1 MQYRVRDDTDTFELN
16 PELSTIEEFRKLSD
30 RQMKLVIFYADL
42 KSPLR
47 GLPDRPRREQC
58 WKVVKGPMEGT
69 RPDRNG
75 RQWSEGK
82 VESVELGIKRYK
94 ELQWDEDR
102 DTLETLKAQIDEIK
116 GFLKSDK
123 TVPLVSKGKVVL
135 DAEGEEI
142 RLNDPKVLKL
152 ASELGQ
158 KLPDLV
164 EAKKKLEDLLQIK
177 DPPVEMMT
185 GTSAD
190 LPPESLDGTSELSTI
205 DQVMAKQQKNG

>member
-58 WKVVKGPMEGT
+58 WKIVKGPMEGT
-69 RPDRNG
+69 RLDKNG
-75 RQWSEGK
+75 RSWADGK
-82 VESVELGIKRYK
+82 VESVETAIAKYK

-123 TVPLVSKGKVVL
+123 KAAKNYSKELETASKL
-135 DAEGEEI
+135 GE
-142 RLNDPKVLKL
+142 KL
-152 ASELGQ
+152 AG
-158 KLPDLV
+158 LV
-164 EAKKKLEDLLQIK
+164 KAKKELEDLLQIK
-177 DPPVEMMT
+177 DPPIEIT
-185 GTSAD
+185 TYTAAD
-190 LPPESLDGTSELSTI
+190 LPEAVDGSSELSTI
-205 DQVMAKQQKNG
+205 DQVMAKQQKNGG